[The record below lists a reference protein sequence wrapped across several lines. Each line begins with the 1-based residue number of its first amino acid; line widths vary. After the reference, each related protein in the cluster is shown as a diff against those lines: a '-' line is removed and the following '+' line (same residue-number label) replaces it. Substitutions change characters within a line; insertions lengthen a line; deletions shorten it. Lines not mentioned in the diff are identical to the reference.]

1 MVEENVFA
9 WSAWAYASL
18 FREQSPP
25 RPLGEPPWTE
35 LAPLGLTAL
44 LHQALKKT
52 GESVPDSS
60 LSLRL
65 RLTARNA
72 VLLELAQRAGK
83 ALQDEGIRH
92 LSMKGV
98 ATLARFPACRALR
111 PMADVDMLVSSRDFI
126 RAHRCLLALGA
137 SADQVYPMSRFWS
150 CERSAHFKLGQ
161 LEATVDLHRSIH
173 QWPLLRSLAVSALE
187 QTQVHSGLHLPAPIP
202 SLLLIAAHRA
212 RNGFGDDARELLDA
226 RLLLDLLE
234 SEGWPELLRQS
245 QQDRLDGALLLLLDG
260 IEAYF
265 GLSDADHQGRI
276 ALAGRLGPIQRRMI
290 ARLEHQPMRIPAQLP
305 FLRMYWSMPA
315 ATGQWLA
322 PAVGMAAHVLF
333 RGADAL
339 LGGSRGSLE

>member
-1 MVEENVFA
+1 MSDENVCA
-9 WSAWAYASL
+9 WTAWAYATL
-18 FREQSPP
+18 FREQSPQ
-25 RPLGEPPWTE
+25 RPLGDLPWTE
-35 LAPLGLTAL
+35 LRPLGLSAL
-44 LHQALKKT
+44 LHQALKNT
-52 GESVPDSS
+52 GEPVPDAS

-98 ATLARFPACRALR
+98 ATIARFPACRALR
-111 PMADVDMLVSSRDFI
+111 PMADVDMLVSSHDFD

-137 SADQVYPMSRFWS
+137 SADQSYPLSRFWS

-226 RLLLDLLE
+226 RLLLDLLG
-234 SEGWPELLRQS
+234 SEGWSELLRQS
-245 QQDRLDGALLLLLDG
+245 QQHRLEGALLLLLDG

-265 GLSDADHQGRI
+265 GLSDADHHASI

-290 ARLEHQPMRIPAQLP
+290 TRLQHKPMRIPKSLP
-305 FLRMYWSMPA
+305 FLRMYCTIPA

-322 PAVGMAAHVLF
+322 PAVGIAAHVVF